1 MENSSAFPISQNSP
15 IVWPASSFLLWPS
28 LLAALGLI
36 AVLVIFSGLG
46 ALGSAAFTPQGSPGH
61 LSTLRILIATA
72 VGEIAV
78 AVYLTR
84 ALPWVSG
91 LSLSSLGFR
100 VPTIRE
106 LGIAVSGAIAMT
118 IVVNGLG
125 SLIAALA
132 KSNHQQDAVA
142 LFNALSGPVKYLL
155 FAPFAVLL
163 APLVEEFTFRVF
175 VFNWVRRHSRFW
187 PAAIISGLIFGAAH
201 GDPYFFIPLALGG
214 VILCGVYY
222 LTRNAWM
229 SMISHGL
236 FNAFSLLAIVL
247 SQSVRH

>member
-1 MENSSAFPISQNSP
+1 MENSSAFQTSRNSP
-15 IVWPASSFLLWPS
+15 IVWPANSFRLWPS

-36 AVLVIFSGLG
+36 FVLVVFSVLG
-46 ALGSAAFTPQGSPGH
+46 ALGSAQLAPHGAPGH
-61 LSTLRILIATA
+61 LSTLQTLIATA
-72 VGEIAV
+72 VGELAIAG
-78 AVYLTR
+78 YLIR

-100 VPTIRE
+100 VPAMRE
-106 LGIAVSGAIAMT
+106 LRIAALGAIVMT

-125 SLIAALA
+125 SLIATLA
-132 KSNHQQDAVA
+132 KSNHQQDAVT
-142 LFNALSGPVKYLL
+142 LFNALSGPVKYFL

-163 APLVEEFTFRVF
+163 APIVEELTFRVF
-175 VFNWVRRHSRFW
+175 AFNWVLSHSRFW
-187 PAAIISGLIFGAAH
+187 PAAIVSGLFFGAAH
-201 GDPYFFIPLALGG
+201 GDPYFFAPLAIGG

-236 FNAFSLLAIVL
+236 FNAFSLLSILVL
-247 SQSVRH
+247 QSVKH